1 MEARDG
7 YGRDLE
13 TEDERGEALKG
24 EKTRLTGVGIHADRL
39 GPDLAGRREGI
50 YNILFVM
57 HNSWIFATDKKKEP
71 QNSTV
76 FCFVS
81 ARVHAAPETTLIE

>member
-7 YGRDLE
+7 YGRHLE
-13 TEDERGEALKG
+13 TEDERGEELKG
-24 EKTRLTGVGIHADRL
+24 EKIRLTGVGIHADRL

-57 HNSWIFATDKKKEP
+57 HNSWIFATDKKSPLEF
-71 QNSTV
+71 QS
-76 FCFVS
+76 FVLS
-81 ARVHAAPETTLIE
+81 VLGSMQLPRQH

>member
-57 HNSWIFATDKKKEP
+57 HYSWIFATDKKKDTPEF
-71 QNSTV
+71 QS
-76 FCFVS
+76 FVLS
-81 ARVHAAPETTLIE
+81 VLGSMQPPRQH

>member
-13 TEDERGEALKG
+13 TEDERGEELKG
-24 EKTRLTGVGIHADRL
+24 EKIRLTGVGIHADRL

-57 HNSWIFATDKKKEP
+57 HYSWIFATDKKKDP
-71 QNSTV
+71 RIPV

-81 ARVHAAPETTLIE
+81 DRVHAAPETTLIE